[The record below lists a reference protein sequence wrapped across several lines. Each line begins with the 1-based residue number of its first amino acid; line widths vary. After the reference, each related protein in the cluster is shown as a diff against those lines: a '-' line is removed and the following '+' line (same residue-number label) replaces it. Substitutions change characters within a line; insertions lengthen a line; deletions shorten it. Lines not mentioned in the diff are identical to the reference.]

1 MVCPSQ
7 DRDNQLLWDHAPAS
21 LSTESQGDSDYL
33 LLAKNIVCL
42 NEDVLTEVKSAG
54 ISKRVSVAPGRFE
67 TMYDVLISA

>member
-1 MVCPSQ
+1 M
-7 DRDNQLLWDHAPAS
+7 
-21 LSTESQGDSDYL
+21 
-33 LLAKNIVCL
+33 CL